1 MLNEKTDNVVSKGS
15 AKGVKEKSYK
25 FALKII
31 DLVRELQKEQ
41 KEFILSGQLL
51 RSGTS
56 VGANIVEAN
65 AGVSKKDFAAK
76 MAIASKEARETGYWL
91 NLLRDA
97 GFIDEKRADSVM
109 QDCDELIRMLTSIV
123 KTSKKNIYNS
133 KLKTKH

>member
-1 MLNEKTDNVVSKGS
+1 MSKGT

-56 VGANIVEAN
+56 IGANIVEAN

-76 MAIASKEARETGYWL
+76 MAIASKEARETEYWL
-91 NLLRDA
+91 NLLKDA
-97 GFIDEKRADSVM
+97 GFIDERRADSVM
-109 QDCDELIRMLTSIV
+109 KDCDELIRMLTSIV
-123 KTSKKNIYNS
+123 KTSKKNICDS
-133 KLKTKH
+133 KLNTQH